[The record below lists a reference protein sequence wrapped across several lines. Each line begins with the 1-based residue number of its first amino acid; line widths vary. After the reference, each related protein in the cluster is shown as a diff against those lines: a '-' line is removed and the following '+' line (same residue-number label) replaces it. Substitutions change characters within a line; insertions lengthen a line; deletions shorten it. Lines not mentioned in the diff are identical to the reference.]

1 MSSAERSSLR
11 KERGLPL
18 PISQPTRNMWAK
30 GRNLRKPTEEETN
43 CDASKDTCSVPR
55 IVMKYDSTCVACFG
69 SGWIKTR
76 RFSTSRFRKGRSVVG
91 KCMLCGGGGYVR
103 ICTLR
108 IEPDFSKEDSVPANE
123 SL

>member
-43 CDASKDTCSVPR
+43 CDASKDTCSVRQFNFIPG
-55 IVMKYDSTCVACFG
+55 MFSLHESYCCP
-69 SGWIKTR
+69 R
-76 RFSTSRFRKGRSVVG
+76 RFLV
-91 KCMLCGGGGYVR
+91 
-103 ICTLR
+103 
-108 IEPDFSKEDSVPANE
+108 
-123 SL
+123 